1 LVLLSLDPIHIRLG
15 KPDSDGHCR
24 AEGICPVVF
33 DVDKH
38 PVKAIGIVSAA
49 LVMIG
54 SLIWSVVLATI

>member
-1 LVLLSLDPIHIRLG
+1 
-15 KPDSDGHCR
+15 
-24 AEGICPVVF
+24 VVF